1 VLDLGGGTIFRQT
14 PRSAVT
20 RQLHVSSSARRWT
33 DISTFEFDPGM
44 RVLSFRRAGKPDN
57 QNCRFSSA
65 SQESEEDERGEQAA
79 GSESTEP
86 ENPFDDATQS
96 SSIHFQVMIFPRSKS
111 LDRLRQGV
119 PCNNKSDLDVGPNH
133 SPGDERFLRI
143 AEI

>member
-1 VLDLGGGTIFRQT
+1 
-14 PRSAVT
+14 
-20 RQLHVSSSARRWT
+20 
-33 DISTFEFDPGM
+33 M

-111 LDRLRQGV
+111 LDRLRQGL
-119 PCNNKSDLDVGPNH
+119 PGYNKSDLYIGPNH